1 MDSLP
6 SPFRWSLVHRV
17 RGRRPSRWEVRIN
30 GCKCDRSVRRSCLPT
45 DRHDR
50 CCLETRHRRR
60 TCSFLLCNNIPG
72 CRANVRGHGS
82 LPAWISPSCRYFPN
96 GTGSSCNWKPNIRL
110 CFGASSIQ
118 NSSALLASADRP
130 NSFSINGLPKM

>member
-1 MDSLP
+1 MIDQFVEVATRQIGTTDAALKQYVAGEHAVFFLAIIHQATGRMSGTWIA
-6 SPFRWSLVHRV
+6 SSLVCPKV
-17 RGRRPSRWEVRIN
+17 M
-30 GCKCDRSVRRSCLPT
+30 
-45 DRHDR
+45 
-50 CCLETRHRRR
+50 
-60 TCSFLLCNNIPG
+60 
-72 CRANVRGHGS
+72 
-82 LPAWISPSCRYFPN
+82 ISPSCRYFPN